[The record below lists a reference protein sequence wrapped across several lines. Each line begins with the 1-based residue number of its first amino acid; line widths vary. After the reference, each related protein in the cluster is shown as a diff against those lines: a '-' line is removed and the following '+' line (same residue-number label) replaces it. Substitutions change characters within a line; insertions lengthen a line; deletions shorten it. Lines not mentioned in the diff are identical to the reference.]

1 MRGHELSP
9 LPPCRGFADE
19 VASPGTSLVYSRAG
33 LNAPH
38 HLSRLLG
45 GRATRVPDRTGTQG
59 HQRTTTVT
67 VTPP

>member
-9 LPPCRGFADE
+9 AATLPRLADE
-19 VASPGTSLVYSRAG
+19 VASPGTSLMYSRAG